1 MRNITVSGFIVAD
14 AEKRVRANGIG
25 YWLLRMGNNEF
36 GDGKDEQGRPINS
49 WYSCFL
55 DDRIFGNLGQHLKK
69 GKPIIVSGR
78 YSDKIYSR
86 NDGQC
91 DISREINVTD
101 ISFMPYEGNNKNNA
115 GTQQTMPDSATSH
128 TGSATP
134 PQPQQTYNSKPT
146 TADLVI
152 PAQDDTDD
160 LPF

>member
-14 AEKRVRANGIG
+14 AEKRVRTNGVG

-36 GDGKDEQGRPINS
+36 GDGKDEQGRPITS

-101 ISFMPYEGNNKNNA
+101 VSFMPYEGNNKNNA
-115 GTQQTMPDSATSH
+115 GTQQITPDSATSP
-128 TGSATP
+128 TSVATP
-134 PQPQQTYNSKPT
+134 QQQQQTYNNKPT